1 MHVRRALVVRPCPPP
16 RSAARTG
23 RLALLRLRSS
33 RLKLPR
39 TEITNGLKQLAPLE
53 CLSHAGLTE
62 IVVNHVAE
70 VVDGFDA
77 VPRERHGWGRGA
89 SGKCISRGWCVYLL
103 LEANSNELVGRTR

>member
-33 RLKLPR
+33 HLKLPR

-53 CLSHAGLTE
+53 CLSHAGFTE

-77 VPRERHGWGRGA
+77 V
-89 SGKCISRGWCVYLL
+89 SGCMWEACVSLRSCGIGSFSTARSRSY
-103 LEANSNELVGRTR
+103 SHTT